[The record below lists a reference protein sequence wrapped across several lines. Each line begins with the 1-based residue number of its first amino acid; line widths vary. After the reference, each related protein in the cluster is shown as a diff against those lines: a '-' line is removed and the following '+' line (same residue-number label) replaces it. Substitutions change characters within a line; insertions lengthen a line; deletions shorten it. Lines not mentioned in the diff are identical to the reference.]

1 MRPRRMLKS
10 KSKITI
16 LVCAVLTLGLL
27 SGAAYGMEV
36 GPTGLNLSGELEQ
49 TVNLSL
55 TDGELTLGVTSY
67 KLSLDQDL
75 KRPGAGIDGHAY
87 VSVKGWYNHEASDAK
102 WLELDEAYVDIYQD
116 LFDLRLGRQ
125 AVSWGTAYGF
135 NPTSYVNPLPSMA
148 ALNQGGLTNLTGL
161 PVPAAYISAYPSWKD
176 MSADVGM
183 VLVLN
188 PRLQGVPLPEEYQ
201 AKIVNGICHG
211 TKAGLQVPG
220 VAEALAEEL
229 LPYLPPGVPITE
241 DQLAIIIKNA
251 DVNPTAL
258 EFSPELPDSFTDR
271 LEVAGRAGMNFGMW
285 DLYISG
291 FRGWEDSPVLWVETV
306 PSVDIAQ
313 DPPYINVNLNVSPN
327 ALYRKATSFG
337 AAVSGTYG
345 PYTFWGEGSYT
356 WPDKV
361 EELDVEGN
369 IALSTNDSY
378 LQAVVGADRMFGD
391 ASEYYLMG
399 QYIYNSSGSLLS
411 TYRMPGEKAK
421 AGHYLA
427 LVGRATI
434 HDDHQVELINI
445 YNMSDGGG
453 LIVPRY
459 TYKIN
464 PMFSTWVGTTFLI
477 GDEDTEFGSLPMDKT
492 AFAGVKVVW

>member
-49 TVNLSL
+49 TVSLSL
-55 TDGELTLGVTSY
+55 TDGELTLGVTRY
-67 KLSLDQDL
+67 ELSLDQDL
-75 KRPGAGIDGHAY
+75 RRAGAGIDGHAY
-87 VSVKGWYNHEASDAK
+87 ISVKGWYSHEASDGT

-116 LFDLRLGRQ
+116 LFDLRLGQQ

-148 ALNQGGLTNLTGL
+148 TLTQGGLTDLTGL
-161 PVPAAYISAYPSWKD
+161 PVPAVYVSAYPSWKD

-183 VLVLN
+183 VLVLD
-188 PRLQGVPLPEEYQ
+188 PKLQGVPLPEDIQ
-201 AKIVNGICHG
+201 AMILSGI
-211 TKAGLQVPG
+211 KAGI
-220 VAEALAEEL
+220 EAGLEADPEW
-229 LPYLPPGVPITE
+229 PLPPEMT
-241 DQLAIIIKNA
+241 
-251 DVNPTAL
+251 DVRLTAL
-258 EFSPELPDSFTDR
+258 KFVAIPPESLTDR

-291 FRGWEDSPVLWVETV
+291 FRGWEDAPVLWVESGLV
-306 PSVDIAQ
+306 MPQSQLDL
-313 DPPYINVNLNVSPN
+313 PYVAVRPK
-327 ALYRKATSFG
+327 ALYRKATALG
-337 AAVSGTYG
+337 VAASGTYG

-361 EELDVEGN
+361 KELDIKENV
-369 IALSTNDSY
+369 ALSTNDSY
-378 LQAVVGADRMFGD
+378 FQAVVGADRMFGD
-391 ASEYYLMG
+391 ASEYYVMG

-411 TYRMPGEKAK
+411 PYLMPGEKVE

-427 LVGRATI
+427 AVGRATI
-434 HDDHQVELINI
+434 NDDHQIEIMNI
-445 YNMSDGGG
+445 YNISDRSG

-464 PMFSTWVGTTFLI
+464 PMFSTWIGATFLI
-477 GDEDTEFGSLPMDKT
+477 GDEDAEFSNLPIDKT
-492 AFAGVKVVW
+492 AFAGVKAVW